1 VRANPG
7 RIDLHVHSDGSD
19 GRHPP
24 EEVLRR
30 AARGRLD
37 VLALTDHDL
46 APRLEAGV
54 HVLEGHAVRVL
65 HAAEVSGSHEGRE
78 YHLLVYFPGVM
89 PEAYRAF
96 LGGRAAARAERYD
109 DAVAALGLRDVL
121 APSDAAA
128 RAGARALTRHHLVRA
143 LRDAGQVADSRAGFA
158 RVAGVLA
165 PIALPFLEAI
175 AVARDAGGFP
185 SWAHPDL
192 ADAQAHVRAFAAAGL
207 RGLEG
212 ARPRQ
217 PRALRNGLRKLAER
231 HGLLVTGGSD
241 WHGWHEG
248 ELGMFALDG
257 ERAERFMTALERAA

>member
-1 VRANPG
+1 MTKNPG

-24 EEVLRR
+24 EEVLLR

-46 APRLEAGV
+46 PPRLPAGV
-54 HVLEGHAVRVL
+54 HVRDGHAVRVL
-65 HAAEVSGSHEGRE
+65 HAVEVSGCHEGRE
-78 YHLLVYFPGVM
+78 YHLLVYFPGEM
-89 PEAYRAF
+89 PDSYRAF
-96 LGGRAAARAERYD
+96 LRGRAAARAERYD
-109 DAVAALGLRDVL
+109 GAIAALGLTGVL
-121 APSDAAA
+121 PGADGSA
-128 RAGARALTRHHLVRA
+128 RAGDRALTRHHLVRA

-165 PIALPFLEAI
+165 PISLPFVEAI
-175 AVARDAGGFP
+175 AVARAAGGLP
-185 SWAHPDL
+185 SWAHPEL
-192 ADAQAHVRAFAAAGL
+192 ADAQAHVRVFTDAGL

-212 ARPRQ
+212 VRPRQ
-217 PRALRNGLRKLAER
+217 ARALRNGLRKLAER

-248 ELGMFALDG
+248 ELGMFAVDG
-257 ERAERFMTALERAA
+257 ERAERFLSALDRAA